1 MGSENGKNEKCK
13 KFMYS
18 YDEYEEQ
25 GKGAETLVEDILADP
40 DFPALRELV
49 IGDWGNSWEDGCQK
63 ILDGIVEQ
71 AERFSH
77 IESLF
82 IGDMDYEECEVS
94 WIIQGDYSRLW
105 AAMPQLKE
113 LTIKGSTD
121 LELGEICHEGLE
133 SLTII
138 CGGLSR
144 SVLSS
149 IQDAKLPG
157 LKKLLLYIG
166 VEAYGFDGDENTVKE
181 LLEKADF
188 PKLTYLGIEDSEIQ
202 DELAQVV
209 LESKFMGQIE
219 TLDLANGTLTD
230 KGGELLLK
238 ELPKW
243 PNVKKLDVHYHY
255 MSDEM
260 AGKLEALPLE
270 VDASEGNEDER
281 YNGEVYRNAMLTE

>member
-144 SVLSS
+144 SVLRS

-238 ELPKW
+238 ELP
-243 PNVKKLDVHYHY
+243 
-255 MSDEM
+255 
-260 AGKLEALPLE
+260 GKGYQECFLEIQLL
-270 VDASEGNEDER
+270 
-281 YNGEVYRNAMLTE
+281 